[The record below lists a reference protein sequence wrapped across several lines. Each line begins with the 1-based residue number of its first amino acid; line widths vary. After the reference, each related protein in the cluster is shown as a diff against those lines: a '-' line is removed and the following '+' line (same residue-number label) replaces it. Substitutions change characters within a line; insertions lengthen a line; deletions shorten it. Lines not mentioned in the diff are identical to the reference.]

1 MASSMRSAARRGR
14 VLTQNR
20 RVVVVA
26 VGVCLLTPALA
37 VAAWAAV
44 PSYRQARRTLSV
56 CIQAY
61 GGRENRGDVNV
72 YTRGCS
78 ASHRYTLA
86 LAGGSVVGVRGP
98 RGRRGFQGTPGVPG
112 AIGPPGPPGAQ
123 GSTGADG
130 PTGPQ
135 GKTGAQGPEGPT
147 GPQGETGAQ
156 GPEGLAGPQGPA
168 GPQGLAGAQGPA
180 GPAGSPAVINAP
192 QTIESSPQQET
203 GQDRT
208 EDVSCP
214 AGELA
219 IGGGGEIVTD
229 DDLSPKPQ
237 LLASQPAGSQTT
249 PTTWEVHAWSSVPD
263 AHWRLYVFVNCLGT
277 S

>member
-98 RGRRGFQGTPGVPG
+98 RGRRGFQGLTGVSGPTGPQGATGLQGTPGVPG

-135 GKTGAQGPEGPT
+135 GKT
-147 GPQGETGAQ
+147 
-156 GPEGLAGPQGPA
+156 
-168 GPQGLAGAQGPA
+168 GAQGPA

-249 PTTWEVHAWSSVPD
+249 QTTWEVHAWSSVPD